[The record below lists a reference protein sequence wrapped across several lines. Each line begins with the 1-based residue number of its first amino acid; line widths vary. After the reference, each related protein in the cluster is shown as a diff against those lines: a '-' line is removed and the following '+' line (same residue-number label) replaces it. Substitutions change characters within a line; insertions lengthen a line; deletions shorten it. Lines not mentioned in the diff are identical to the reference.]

1 MIFFK
6 LRSFA
11 LSFLLIISTLGLFA
25 QDDYKNEADLK
36 KGADELFEQK
46 KYVEATQLFSQLIS
60 LYPKDAN
67 YAYKYGACLIYS
79 SKDPEEPLTYL
90 KFAASQMDVN
100 PEAYFFLGQAYHI
113 NFNFKEAINSYEKFK
128 TKAKGKT
135 LKEFDADGMIR
146 MCNNGQTLL
155 KTITDVVVYEKS
167 ASTALDFFRAYNLEE
182 YGGKLIVKPEEF
194 MTAYEKK
201 NNIQSVMY
209 LPDNADRLYF
219 SSLEDKS
226 ETGRDLY
233 LVDKTDEGW
242 SKPFKL
248 PSILNTNYDD
258 DYPFI
263 HPNGKVLYFSSKG
276 HNSMGGYDIFRSFFD
291 ETIGVWGEPVNLDFA
306 VNTPFDDFFMITNET
321 QDRAYFASNRY
332 SKSPAVNV
340 YNIAMQRLP
349 IDFSLVKGNFVSPN
363 SKTAAITVEDMYSNE
378 TVGTFQTDEN
388 GNYNIKLPSSGKFR
402 FLVEEE
408 NSLITHAGVVEMPK
422 REVFSP
428 LMQKME
434 IVKEGDNEKLII
446 TNLLDEELPA
456 EELPLPVELIVAQ
469 ANLEVNYQEKGPQ
482 LITQAKPKQE
492 NTGPQLVLSDPKTSD
507 SKASN
512 TTSSNEGAAIDE
524 PIGNANSIAEM
535 DLPQLL
541 NKAQEFENQLSN
553 DATSFQKQADLAK
566 ATNQKYVELAAN
578 EKAQLTQ
585 LQEGPN
591 AENPEIVEEISKLN
605 EDAAQHE
612 FTANAANDL
621 SAIYQAK
628 AEQRREQAKV
638 AKDQKESIASAIK
651 NEQTSS
657 DLEYLDEIKSS
668 LEEVELGYQE
678 SIENPGN
685 QVVYNDLLTQ
695 YKKQESEIS
704 EQNNYINELSGALNS
719 DKTKLE
725 ELKTELA
732 GTTKKK
738 RARELEEEIANLE
751 ITVESSE
758 SEINIAQEEIASAKI
773 QKNNLKQQ
781 LKTAPEYDAK
791 ANPSKTKQQQETE
804 LASSISTTAFPAEK
818 AIELGAITSMSALA
832 QANKTNAASNLNSSN
847 TSKSNITDESEQGSN
862 SNLASNNQ
870 VESSNSS
877 NSSSTENQEQIASN
891 DQTSSEL
898 TESNSSSSS
907 TATNSN
913 QISNQNV
920 INTSSNVSTATL
932 PQGLQTETYANYN
945 FESNYNEEFFL
956 PVPDGA
962 ELPLTASTDDAPY
975 VENTLPKPVDIGTLP
990 TEVEFSGEY
999 MSLLTEADTIQDEVK
1014 RESTKADLLD
1024 KWSYKLDTEIFFLK
1038 KKRREASSEDK
1049 KQKLTTE
1056 IDELE
1061 TQQKQIVDA
1070 ANQSYERVSIQKNDL
1085 VGEQGANSP
1094 AMQKQLE
1101 YQSLSNVMK
1110 TSYNSD
1116 YSNQFNN
1123 LAEVEDDFLRLYKTR
1138 EINENWIKDIDA
1150 EVNDLEQIAAVE
1162 PDQNKKLIIEQRLGS
1177 LNQLKSRKVNE
1188 LDQTNQRVMQYA
1200 FNNPTDNVPRVNSG
1214 MTKARAKSLA
1224 ADAQNSLVN
1233 SIMLSDSANK
1243 STDPAVRNQLIT
1255 QANAEYEQSIQLA
1268 NQAASIYAS
1277 LGNYSTSNSKSVSFN
1292 SESDYKTA
1300 DVNQLLSDL
1309 SKPKTQQN
1317 QQNQPNAT
1325 EPGSSDFKVS
1335 LNAMSS
1341 EPTSLASAKFNAN
1354 AKQLELDIANKS
1366 VETLQT
1372 AYEAETDEA
1381 KKQEIFAALA
1391 LAKTE
1396 KKIVEAQV
1404 DAQNKRVET
1413 LNQAQKNALPNP
1425 KANEENIQK
1434 TLQQAETLNKLGTDS
1449 IAYAEKLKTEA
1460 EGLNGEEKQRK
1471 LLEASTI
1478 EKRAN
1483 ANLEASKDLI
1493 QLAEAIKRTEKSAI
1507 VKNNLPNAV
1516 SSFNFPTTDKV
1527 LTEAEVSNLMSKEE
1541 FVKFENFK
1549 KDYQRAIKEAEVMY
1563 SESDKKRAEAEVDV
1577 SKANQLRQQASTE
1590 TNLEER
1596 KRLLQE
1602 ADVLDKSAKAKV
1614 KEAEQMEAAA
1624 SELASNAITKKKELE
1639 DYVAS
1644 LNPAI
1649 AAMIVSYENK
1659 PKGQGGSFGG
1669 VLADNSKPTNTNSN
1683 STSAVAGNVNV
1694 PIPESVK
1701 ASQFYAGENLK
1712 DLEVKYDPQT
1722 KSIFKIGD
1730 ATTAYYNEAQPIQF
1744 DPFLP
1749 NGLVYK
1755 VQIGAFSKRIEP
1767 GVFRGFAP
1775 ITAENAGN
1783 NLIRYTAGMFE
1794 GFSPADLAKNEIRK
1808 IGYPDAFVVAYYN
1821 GKRVSAADARDL
1833 VNLAGA
1839 PLASLSSSPSNNVS
1853 SNATSNNGSTQT
1865 PVNISNLPQT
1875 PPKTIAP
1882 EQVQSNV
1889 QNPEITDMTN
1899 LNGTFYTVQ
1908 IGLFRKPVTPADLK
1922 NVSPIAVYKTD
1933 NGFLR
1938 YNSGVFENIQDAI
1951 AAKNRIVAAG
1961 INDAFV
1967 TSYSNKSRVNPEVA
1981 RNTISNSGTN
1991 LSQSQSTSSAPSQT
2005 SINNQTP
2012 SAPKSNVSNGNNN
2025 PQSNSPSS
2033 SNTSPSKPKISF
2045 RVQVGAYSRDIP
2057 VEAAKVI
2064 LGLTSYGVDIDESES
2079 NLTKYVVGNFS
2090 TYNEANNFKNEM
2102 VTKGLSDAFVVALQN
2117 GSRIDTEKAR
2127 ELMSQQ

>member
-90 KFAASQMDVN
+90 KFAASQADVN

-128 TKAKGKT
+128 NKAKGKT
-135 LKEFDADGMIR
+135 LKDFDAEGMIR

-167 ASTALDFFRAYNLEE
+167 ASTILDFFRAYNLEE

-219 SSLEDKS
+219 SSIEDKS

-233 LVDKTDEGW
+233 LVDKTDDGW

-248 PSILNTNYDD
+248 PSIINTNYDD

-276 HNSMGGYDIFRSFFD
+276 HNTMGGYDIFRSFYD
-291 ETIGVWGEPVNLDFA
+291 ETNGVWGEPVNLDFA

-349 IDFSLVKGNFVSPN
+349 IDFSLVKGTFVSPN

-378 TVGTFQTDEN
+378 TVGTFQTDKN

-434 IVKEGDNEKLII
+434 IVKEGDSEKLII

-482 LITQAKPKQE
+482 LITEAKPKQE

-507 SKASN
+507 SKNTN
-512 TTSSNEGAAIDE
+512 TTSSTADAAIDE
-524 PIGNANSIAEM
+524 PIQNANSIAEM

-541 NKAQEFENQLSN
+541 NKAQELEKQLSN

-566 ATNQKYVELAAN
+566 ATNQKYAELAAN
-578 EKAQLTQ
+578 EKVQLTQ

-591 AENPEIVEEISKLN
+591 AEDPEIAEEISNLTQ
-605 EDAAQHE
+605 DATEHE

-628 AEQRREQAKV
+628 AEERREQAKV
-638 AKDQKESIASAIK
+638 AKDQKETIASAIK

-668 LEEVELGYQE
+668 LEEVEIGYEE
-678 SIENPGN
+678 STENPGN
-685 QVVYNDLLTQ
+685 QVVYNDLLTK
-695 YKKQESEIS
+695 YKQQENEIEKQ
-704 EQNNYINELSGALNS
+704 NTYINDLSGALIS

-725 ELKTELA
+725 NLKTELA
-732 GTTKKK
+732 GTSKKK
-738 RARELEEEIANLE
+738 KARQLEEEIANLE
-751 ITVESSE
+751 ITIESSE
-758 SEINIAQEEIASAKI
+758 SEINLAQEEIAAAEV

-781 LKTAPEYDAK
+781 LKSAPEYDAK
-791 ANPSKTKQQQETE
+791 VNPSKTKQQQETE
-804 LASSISTTAFPAEK
+804 LASSISSTAFPADK
-818 AIELGAITSMSALA
+818 AIELGAISSMSALA
-832 QANKTNAASNLNSSN
+832 QANKTNTAQNSTSNLNSSN
-847 TSKSNITDESEQGSN
+847 TSKSNITSEGEQGN
-862 SNLASNNQ
+862 GSNLASNNQ
-870 VESSNSS
+870 VENSNST
-877 NSSSTENQEQIASN
+877 NSSSTENQEQIATN
-891 DQTSSEL
+891 DLTSPEE
-898 TESNSSSSS
+898 TEVNSSSSS
-907 TATNSN
+907 SSSNSN
-913 QISNQNV
+913 QISNQNLN
-920 INTSSNVSTATL
+920 NTSNNVSTALL

-945 FESNYNEEFFL
+945 FESDYYEEFFL

-1038 KKRREASSEDK
+1038 KKRRETTSEDK
-1049 KQKLTTE
+1049 KQKLTAE

-1070 ANQSYERVSIQKNDL
+1070 ANQSYERVSIQKNGL

-1177 LNQLKSRKVNE
+1177 LNQLKSRKLNE

-1200 FNNPTDNVPRVNSG
+1200 FNNPSDNVPRVSSG

-1255 QANAEYEQSIQLA
+1255 QANAEYEKSIQLA
-1268 NQAASIYAS
+1268 NQAAAIYTS
-1277 LGNYSTSNSKSVSFN
+1277 LGNYSTSNSQSVSFN

-1317 QQNQPNAT
+1317 QPNTA

-1335 LNAMSS
+1335 LNAMSG

-1372 AYEAETDEA
+1372 VYEAETDEA

-1391 LAKTE
+1391 IAKTE

-1413 LNQAQKNALPNP
+1413 LNQAQKNALSNP

-1449 IAYAEKLKTEA
+1449 LAYAEKLKTEA
-1460 EGLNGEEKQRK
+1460 EDLKGEEKQRK

-1527 LTEAEVSNLMSKEE
+1527 LTEAEVSDLMSKEE

-1563 SESDKKRAEAEVDV
+1563 SESDKKRAEAESDI

-1624 SELASNAITKKKELE
+1624 SELATNAITKKKELE

-1683 STSAVAGNVNV
+1683 STASAAGNVNV

-1744 DPFLP
+1744 DPVLP

-1839 PLASLSSSPSNNVS
+1839 PLASLSSSPTSSVS
-1853 SNATSNNGSTQT
+1853 SNATSNNGSAQA

-1875 PPKTIAP
+1875 PPKTISP
-1882 EQVQSNV
+1882 EQVQSNI

-1908 IGLFRKPVTPADLK
+1908 IGVFRKPVTPSDLK

-1961 INDAFV
+1961 ITDAFV
-1967 TSYSNKSRVNPEVA
+1967 TSYSNKNRVNPEVA
-1981 RNTISNSGTN
+1981 RNTISKSGTN
-1991 LSQSQSTSSAPSQT
+1991 LSQSQSTTSSPSQT
-2005 SINNQTP
+2005 SSNNQSP
-2012 SAPKSNVSNGNNN
+2012 SATNNVSNGNNN
-2025 PQSNSPSS
+2025 PQSNSPRT
-2033 SNTSPSKPKISF
+2033 SNTSPSKPKINF
-2045 RVQVGAYSRDIP
+2045 RVQVGAYSKGIP

-2127 ELMSQQ
+2127 KVMSQQ